1 MTCLGRLTPAISL
14 KKRPH
19 NQLSRQPNRTAA
31 ATIHLL
37 PRTENTPRPKTHHA
51 NGNAMTVSATSR
63 LMSEAKKVKRG
74 VDAILAAKTSLKQ
87 RKRKEVLP
95 LKSKMSAQMKKKST
109 LSSTLLATMMYSRE
123 RTMSWLLR
131 VPGFLP
137 I

>member
-1 MTCLGRLTPAISL
+1 
-14 KKRPH
+14 
-19 NQLSRQPNRTAA
+19 
-31 ATIHLL
+31 
-37 PRTENTPRPKTHHA
+37 
-51 NGNAMTVSATSR
+51 
-63 LMSEAKKVKRG
+63 MSEAKKVKRG

-87 RKRKEVLP
+87 RRRKEVLL